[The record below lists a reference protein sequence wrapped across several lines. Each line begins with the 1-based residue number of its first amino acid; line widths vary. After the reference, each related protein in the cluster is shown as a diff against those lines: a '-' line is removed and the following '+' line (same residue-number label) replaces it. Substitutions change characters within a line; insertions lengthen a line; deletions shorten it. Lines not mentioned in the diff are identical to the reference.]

1 MGKTNVI
8 TKIFLVLV
16 TIVGIIAL
24 ILLIIGVATRKW
36 LSISSSLS
44 PLETQISGV
53 LSNTTFLT
61 SLIIATRASQT
72 QVVQIVLATAQK
84 VKDQLNAATANH
96 TTYHLYGKD
105 PNIPE
110 TSLSF
115 KTSQGFVFAGIG
127 SLFFGLLLA
136 IIITLL
142 PLPRFIRLLPLL
154 LLIIGPILITI
165 GFVLYPKTVI
175 EDFGNSLQVS
185 IDIGYSIILVI
196 IASIIGYITAALF
209 AFIILQPRQNSP
221 QKPPTRTFAPRSIFR
236 PSYPIRMKR
245 NW

>member
-1 MGKTNVI
+1 MGKTNII
-8 TKIFLVLV
+8 TKIFLLLV
-16 TIVGIIAL
+16 TIIGIIAL

-36 LSISSSLS
+36 LSVSSSLS

-61 SLIIATRASQT
+61 SLIIATRANQT

-84 VKDQLNAATANH
+84 VKEQLNNAAANH

-115 KTSQGFVFAGIG
+115 KSSQGFVFAGIG
-127 SLFFGLLLA
+127 SIFFGILLA

-142 PLPRFIRLLPLL
+142 PLPRIIRLLPLL
-154 LLIIGPILITI
+154 LLITGPILITI
-165 GFVLYPKTVI
+165 GFVLYPKIVI
-175 EDFGNSLQVS
+175 EDFGDALDIS
-185 IDIGYSIILVI
+185 IDVGYSIILVI
-196 IASIIGYITAALF
+196 IASIIGYITAVLF
-209 AFIILQPRQNSP
+209 AFIILQQRQNSP
-221 QKPPTRTFAPRSIFR
+221 QKPSTRAFTPRSIFR

-245 NW
+245 SW